1 MTINTTYLSRYDT
14 DDARWNAVR
23 ERDADA
29 DEHFIYAV
37 RTTGVYCRPSS
48 SARLPK
54 RENVEFF
61 DSVEAAE
68 AAGYR
73 PSRRAQ
79 DDRAAISA
87 DRAARV
93 EQACRLIESSEIPP
107 SLDDLARQVGLSPY
121 HFHRI
126 FKAETGLT
134 PKAYAAAKRARKL
147 ETELNSTGGT
157 VTDAIYEAG
166 FNSSSRFYETSG
178 QLLGMR
184 AKEYR
189 AGGKGIVIRFAVAQC
204 SLGAILVAQSQRGIC
219 SILLGDD
226 PDLLTRDLQDRF
238 PNAELIGADAEFE
251 QLVAQVIGFVEAP
264 GVGLNLPLDVQGTA
278 FQQRVWQALREI
290 PPGARLSYTEL
301 AERIG
306 APTAVRAVAGA
317 CAANHIAVA
326 IPCHRVVRRDG
337 GLSGYR
343 WGVDRKRE
351 LLRREAQALDKQG

>member
-1 MTINTTYLSRYDT
+1 MNTNVTYESRYDT
-14 DDARWNAVR
+14 DDARWQAVR

-54 RENVEFF
+54 RENIEFF

-73 PSRRAQ
+73 ASRRAQ
-79 DDRAAISA
+79 DDRLAIAAE
-87 DRAARV
+87 RAARV
-93 EQACRLIESSEIPP
+93 EQACRLIEASEAPP
-107 SLDDLARQVGLSPY
+107 SLDALARQVGLSSY
-121 HFHRI
+121 HFHRV

-134 PKAYAAAKRARKL
+134 PKAYAAATRARKL
-147 ETELNSTGGT
+147 EVRLDTATGT

-166 FNSSSRFYETSG
+166 FNSSSRFYETSE

-189 AGGKGIVIRFAVAQC
+189 AGGRGIVIKFAVAQC
-204 SLGAILVAQSQRGIC
+204 SLGAILVAQSKRGIC
-219 SILLGDD
+219 AILLGDD
-226 PDLLTRDLQDRF
+226 PDVLTQDLQDRF
-238 PNAELIGADAEFE
+238 RNAELIGADEKFE
-251 QLVAQVIGFVEAP
+251 QLVAQVIGFVETP
-264 GVGLNLPLDVQGTA
+264 RLGLNLPLDVQGTA

-290 PPGARLSYTEL
+290 PPGATLSYTEL

-306 APTAVRAVAGA
+306 APGSVRAVAGA

-351 LLRREAQALDKQG
+351 LLRRETQTLDTQE